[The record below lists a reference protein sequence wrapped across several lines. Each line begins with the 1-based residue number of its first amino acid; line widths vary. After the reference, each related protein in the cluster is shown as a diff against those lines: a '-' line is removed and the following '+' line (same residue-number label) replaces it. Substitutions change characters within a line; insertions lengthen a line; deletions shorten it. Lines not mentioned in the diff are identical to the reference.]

1 MAENGDIR
9 LLGTPSSPYVNRVQF
24 VCNLK
29 SIDYEYVA
37 ENLACKSE
45 LLLISNPVHKKVPVL
60 LHANESPICE
70 SLVIIE
76 YLDEIK
82 PDVYRILPSDPLER
96 ANNRFWAHYIDN
108 KFYPLYEKLRIT
120 QGKEGKE
127 AIKEQIIEGSI
138 VLEEALVKTCNGKV
152 YFGGDNVGYL
162 DVVLGCF
169 LSWTYFVEKENEFT
183 IFDEVRT
190 PRLVN
195 WAKQGDMER
204 VTWTGPLRAAG
215 PKAAQMNFRRG
226 AAAGAGER
234 PAGSGSLGIL
244 VTGERDWL
252 RG

>member
-1 MAENGDIR
+1 MAKNGDIR
-9 LLGTPSSPYVNRVQF
+9 LLGTPASPYVNRVQF

-82 PDVYRILPSDPLER
+82 PDVYRILLQILSSEQI
-96 ANNRFWAHYIDN
+96 ID
-108 KFYPLYEKLRIT
+108 FGPIILITRIT

-138 VLEEALVKTCNGKV
+138 VLEEALVKTCNGKA

-169 LSWTYFVEKENEFT
+169 LSWTYFVEKENEFK

-190 PRLVN
+190 PRLVD
-195 WAKQGDMER
+195 WATRIWSHEAFKGAIPDNETIKGLYMILQKYR
-204 VTWTGPLRAAG
+204 PLG
-215 PKAAQMNFRRG
+215 
-226 AAAGAGER
+226 
-234 PAGSGSLGIL
+234 
-244 VTGERDWL
+244 V
-252 RG
+252 